1 MTTAAPLRT
10 QLPQPS
16 EGSTL
21 SVVASKKKAK
31 KKPVSKKIALPCMEG
46 LVFEKTK
53 HILYLEAEGNY
64 TLIHFDDKR
73 TLLVCKTLRELE
85 EILPAKQFVRIHRS
99 HTVNLRFVQKYIK
112 GKSGYVILTTKKSLG
127 VSLGQ
132 KETFLEA
139 LSAYF
144 AI

>member
-1 MTTAAPLRT
+1 MTNAAPLRT
-10 QLPQPS
+10 HLPQPS
-16 EGSTL
+16 ESNIL
-21 SVVASKKKAK
+21 SVMTAKKKAK
-31 KKPVSKKIALPCMEG
+31 KKPVSSKIALPCMEG

-64 TLIHFDDKR
+64 TTIHFDDKR

-85 EILPAKQFVRIHRS
+85 EVLPAKKFVRIHRS
-99 HTVNLRFVQKYIK
+99 HTVHLKFVAKYIK
-112 GKSGYVILTTKKSLG
+112 GKSGYVVLTNKKTLG

-132 KETFLEA
+132 KDAFLEA

-144 AI
+144 AM